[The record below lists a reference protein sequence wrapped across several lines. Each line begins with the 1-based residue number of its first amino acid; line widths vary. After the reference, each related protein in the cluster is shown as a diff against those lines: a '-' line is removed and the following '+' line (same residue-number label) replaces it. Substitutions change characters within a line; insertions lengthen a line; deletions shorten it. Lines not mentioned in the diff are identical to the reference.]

1 MFDRRLLK
9 NFDFGL
15 LIICI
20 VISLIGVLAIYSST
34 HFARDT
40 DLYTKQLAWLGT
52 GIILLLCA
60 TFINYRILWEAAYP
74 IYIVSIILL
83 LGVAIFGK
91 IALGA
96 QRWFKIGAYT
106 FQPSEFAKLAFIVIL
121 ARYLSPEGMKRK
133 INKFKDL
140 LFPVLLLAL
149 PFLLTMLQPDL
160 GSACVFIFIFF
171 GMLFFAGAK
180 FSHLL
185 TLVCIGIGFIP
196 FAWFFLRDY
205 QRARLMVFFDP
216 SRDPLASGYHIIQ
229 SKITIG
235 SGRFFGKGF
244 LNGSQTQLRFIPKQ
258 HTDFIFSVIGEEFG
272 FLGTSI
278 VILLFFLFIYR
289 AMKSASTKDMFGK
302 LLSVGIISSITFQ
315 IFVNLAMSVSLAPV
329 TGLPLPLLSY
339 GGSSLVS
346 TLIGVGIILNVRM
359 RKFMF

>member
-1 MFDRRLLK
+1 VFDRRLLK

-15 LIICI
+15 LTICLII
-20 VISLIGVLAIYSST
+20 SFIGVLAIYSST
-34 HFARDT
+34 HFAKDT
-40 DLYTKQLAWLGT
+40 DLYTKQLAWLGA

-60 TFINYRILWEAAYP
+60 TFVNYRILWEMAYP
-74 IYIVSIILL
+74 LYIISIILL

-96 QRWFKIGAYT
+96 QRWFKIGTYSI
-106 FQPSEFAKLAFIVIL
+106 QPSEFAKLAFIVAL
-121 ARYLSPEGMKRK
+121 ARYLSPEGIKRK
-133 INKFKDL
+133 INTLKDL

-149 PFLLTMLQPDL
+149 PFLLTMFQPDL
-160 GSACVFIFIFF
+160 GSASVFIFIFF

-185 TLVCIGIGFIP
+185 TLVCIGISFIP

-205 QRARLMVFFDP
+205 QRSRLMVFFDP

-235 SGRFFGKGF
+235 SGRLFGKGF
-244 LNGSQTQLRFIPKQ
+244 LSGSQTQLRFIPKQ

-278 VILLFFLFIYR
+278 ILLFFFFFIYR
-289 AMKSASTKDMFGK
+289 AMKAASTKDMFGR
-302 LLSVGIISSITFQ
+302 LLSVGIISGITFQ
-315 IFVNLAMSVSLAPV
+315 IFINLAMSVGLAPV

-339 GGSSLVS
+339 GGSSLVA